1 MLLTDQTT
9 PVSWKACVRSEA
21 HSGGSMGWKGN
32 RRRLPHGA
40 DDTNRYSGDGIPDD
54 ILTVGAIQKG
64 QLTAGTFYKDMTA
77 LFLQGGTCVSEHST
91 TKAVNTFVEI
101 GTTGI
106 KIGTKKK
113 GNKQA
118 QDRMLTTQKIKSLRQ
133 KHILS

>member
-1 MLLTDQTT
+1 
-9 PVSWKACVRSEA
+9 
-21 HSGGSMGWKGN
+21 MGWEGN
-32 RRRLPHGA
+32 RWRLPHGA
-40 DDTNRYSGDGIPDD
+40 DDTNLYSGDGIPDD

-106 KIGTKKK
+106 KIVVPERTATEKNKTQRQQQILSRTYPK
-113 GNKQA
+113 AGN
-118 QDRMLTTQKIKSLRQ
+118 RGPYNGGHRQ
-133 KHILS
+133 K